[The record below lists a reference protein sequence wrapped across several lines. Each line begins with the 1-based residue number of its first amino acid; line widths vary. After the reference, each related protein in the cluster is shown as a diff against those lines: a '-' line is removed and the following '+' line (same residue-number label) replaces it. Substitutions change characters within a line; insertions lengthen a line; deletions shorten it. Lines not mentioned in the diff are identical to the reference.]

1 MWDIQLALAYL
12 SKSSREVLLSG
23 LEAKKRLKRLE
34 QFVQQRKSNLNFD
47 EIIDDDWDMQN
58 YVEALDRYDKW
69 ESKYKWFDLRKI
81 HLK

>member
-12 SKSSREVLLSG
+12 SKSSREVLLSW

-34 QFVQQRKSNLNFD
+34 QFVQQRKSNLNPD
-47 EIIDDDWDMQN
+47 EIIDDDWDMQD
-58 YVEALDRYDKW
+58 YIEALDRYDKW
-69 ESKYKWFDLRKI
+69 KSEYKWFDLRKI